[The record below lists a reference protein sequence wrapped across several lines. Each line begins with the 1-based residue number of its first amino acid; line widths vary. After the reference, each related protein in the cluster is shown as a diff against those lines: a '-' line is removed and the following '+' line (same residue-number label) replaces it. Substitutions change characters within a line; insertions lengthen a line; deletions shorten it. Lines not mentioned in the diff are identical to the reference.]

1 MHVTEKRQITMPISL
16 RKRYGLQPNVEV
28 EFVAEAGGIRIQK
41 QGSVSANPFRALRG
55 VVKKRLAV
63 DRYIEDIR
71 GR

>member
-1 MHVTEKRQITMPISL
+1 MRVTEKGQITIPISL

-28 EFVAEAGGIRIQK
+28 EFVAEGDGIRIQK
-41 QGSVSANPFRALRG
+41 RGSVSANPVHALRG
-55 VVKKRLAV
+55 VLKKRLAV